1 MTTPGYVATDVD
13 QYKQRKE
20 ADVIKLRTNI
30 KKINP
35 YMIKSITPKINKKSK
50 DRSSVD
56 KQTLKTLKII
66 IKE

>member
-1 MTTPGYVATDVD
+1 MV
-13 QYKQRKE
+13 
-20 ADVIKLRTNI
+20 
-30 KKINP
+30 
-35 YMIKSITPKINKKSK
+35 KSITPKINNKNK